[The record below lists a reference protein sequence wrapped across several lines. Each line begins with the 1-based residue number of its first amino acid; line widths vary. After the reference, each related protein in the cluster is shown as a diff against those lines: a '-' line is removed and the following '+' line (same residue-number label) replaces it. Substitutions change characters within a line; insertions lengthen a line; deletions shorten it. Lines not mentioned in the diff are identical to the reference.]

1 MYLKIFSTIEKLNNI
16 FLINSRKQNK
26 TKEYISKLFINEKE
40 KRLKNIES
48 YLNKLKIKEIDDDDE
63 DLFNEIGTK
72 RKSKKTINL
81 MKNVFLLNYLSNKEF
96 KPIIKKLDNLHIN
109 KFDHNF
115 KKIIQNKIS
124 SIK

>member
-1 MYLKIFSTIEKLNNI
+1 
-16 FLINSRKQNK
+16 
-26 TKEYISKLFINEKE
+26 
-40 KRLKNIES
+40 
-48 YLNKLKIKEIDDDDE
+48 
-63 DLFNEIGTK
+63 
-72 RKSKKTINL
+72 

-124 SIK
+124 SIKSNKRFRYHYIDDLTDKNILTSPKSKSKYFKQIKNN